1 MSCSRPEATRPAA
14 LWLALTHGIQ
24 GKRLSE
30 AAFDSQHSARFA
42 GAFNKHQ
49 IAPVRRKPETNTP

>member
-30 AAFDSQHSARFA
+30 AAFESQHSASFWRLLL
-42 GAFNKHQ
+42 
-49 IAPVRRKPETNTP
+49 IWCLNTKSHARD

>member
-30 AAFDSQHSARFA
+30 GRQPTQREFRWPFL
-42 GAFNKHQ
+42 
-49 IAPVRRKPETNTP
+49 